1 MVFDRHGVLDII
13 NHLFDFSDLS
23 RVISF
28 RGNPLQHHLPKM
40 VEFTDV
46 PTVVLEPVL
55 PVLDKRIPCV
65 AIATVSNKDISECLC
80 RPVDYIAKCIRLR

>member
-13 NHLFDFSDLS
+13 NHPLDFTHLL
-23 RVISF
+23 RVPPF
-28 RGNPLQHHLPKM
+28 LGNTLQHLLPKM
-40 VEFTDV
+40 VEFLDV

-65 AIATVSNKDISECLC
+65 AIAAVSNKDVLERTC
-80 RPVDYIAKCIRLR
+80 